1 MPIQSLIITRSL
13 HTSYSTPGLRR
24 ISTAARVAARPAARG
39 LLLLAVLVEGE
50 RMGNM
55 ATTTVNNMAFCPPQ
69 PTYSKEHVNMWI
81 TTERGSKLPGL
92 TLTHPYAPIFPH
104 DGAWL
109 QAARSLTLTHPYAP
123 IFPHDGAWHQ
133 AARSLTHPY
142 APISPHDGA
151 WHQAARSHI
160 HPVLPTHARPQVAHV
175 SPDVS
180 LSAFHIHKGTTPIL
194 PIPHPVS
201 LFFFLRG
208 PYCTPP

>member
-1 MPIQSLIITRSL
+1 
-13 HTSYSTPGLRR
+13 
-24 ISTAARVAARPAARG
+24 VAARPAARG

-104 DGAWL
+104 DGAW
-109 QAARSLTLTHPYAP
+109 
-123 IFPHDGAWHQ
+123 HQ
-133 AARSLTHPY
+133 AARSLTF
-142 APISPHDGA
+142 IQFSPHMPDP
-151 WHQAARSHI
+151 H
-160 HPVLPTHARPQVAHV
+160 VAHI

-201 LFFFLRG
+201 LFFFLRHSVPHPQG
-208 PYCTPP
+208 AQAHDARLARER

>member
-133 AARSLTHPY
+133 AARS
-142 APISPHDGA
+142 
-151 WHQAARSHI
+151 HI

-201 LFFFLRG
+201 LFFFLRHSVPHPQG
-208 PYCTPP
+208 AQAHDARLARER